1 MWVKESTKGTVT
13 SLLPDGFIDQNT
25 GLVIGS
31 ALYFRG
37 RWLDRIHIR
46 STAVQKFC
54 CLDGTCVEVPFVEY
68 DRTRPFAVHDGF
80 KVIKLPYH
88 QGKNERKF
96 SMYIFLPDAHD
107 GLFELTKKI
116 FAEL

>member
-37 RWLDRIHIR
+37 RWLDRTDIR
-46 STAVQKFC
+46 SIAVQKFC
-54 CLDGTCVEVPFVEY
+54 CLDGTCVDVTFVEY
-68 DRTRPFAVHDGF
+68 DRTRCFAVHD
-80 KVIKLPYH
+80 
-88 QGKNERKF
+88 
-96 SMYIFLPDAHD
+96 DA
-107 GLFELTKKI
+107 LYELLKKI
-116 FAEL
+116 SSAVVDDALINKVCKLY